1 MPKEPLVN
9 ISTVNV
15 RDYYNYTTE
24 SCIHYNRIVHDSLRE
39 F

>member
-15 RDYYNYTTE
+15 SDYYNYTTE
-24 SCIHYNRIVHDSLRE
+24 SYIRCNKVIHDSVR
-39 F
+39 